1 MCWLEEEWG
10 TGHVQGHLPVSVYVM
25 GGYLSVLL
33 YSLQTVTVYES
44 QMFLAGAN
52 VALFFFFFVLL
63 IFFFT
68 V

>member
-10 TGHVQGHLPVSVYVM
+10 TKRVQGHLPVSVYVM

-33 YSLQTVTVYES
+33 YSLQALKMFES

-52 VALFFFFFVLL
+52 VALFWVF
-63 IFFFT
+63 
-68 V
+68 